1 MKNRNANWLQEKG
14 GWPGPGKSNELE
26 TGRQNLKDLFK
37 IFGGTPSRKKCGM
50 WLTEIAAF
58 AQIRAFVKQVQV
70 FWVIS
75 LNGMTGRLEE
85 PPVWKI
91 SSHSMVQRQPTWDQ
105 TRCCFGKSSAQSSKL
120 TTHLEQ
126 LRKKPGAKI
135 RHCYVVGFR
144 SKARV
149 VFLSF
154 FFGEANRLGFVFS
167 KNRVWADRVS
177 PVQTGFLGFGS
188 EREKKLLFSAP
199 WLRHEWPERKPPN
212 VEISSCMSSDS

>member
-14 GWPGPGKSNELE
+14 GRQWPGKSNELE

-70 FWVIS
+70 FWVI
-75 LNGMTGRLEE
+75 LLDGMTGRLEE

-154 FFGEANRLGFVFS
+154 FLFWRGQPAWFRLLQKSSLSRSGLTGSNRIS
-167 KNRVWADRVS
+167 R
-177 PVQTGFLGFGS
+177 
-188 EREKKLLFSAP
+188 
-199 WLRHEWPERKPPN
+199 LRLRERKKA
-212 VEISSCMSSDS
+212 VV

>member
-1 MKNRNANWLQEKG
+1 
-14 GWPGPGKSNELE
+14 
-26 TGRQNLKDLFK
+26 
-37 IFGGTPSRKKCGM
+37 
-50 WLTEIAAF
+50 
-58 AQIRAFVKQVQV
+58 
-70 FWVIS
+70 
-75 LNGMTGRLEE
+75 MTGRLEE

-126 LRKKPGAKI
+126 LSKKPGAKI
-135 RHCYVVGFR
+135 RHCYVVGFW

-154 FFGEANRLGFVFS
+154 FFGGANRLGFVFS

-188 EREKKLLFSAP
+188 EREKSCCLARRDFATNGQKENRQTSKSHLACHRIAKVLLKFILVTQVLVWRRRS
-199 WLRHEWPERKPPN
+199 
-212 VEISSCMSSDS
+212 